1 MFNIIFRSLPS
12 CVAIAGA
19 VLVGPIAMA
28 ATPSG
33 MDGASSAVR
42 SLDLQGNELAVST
55 LGNIRGGF
63 ELTPNL
69 TINFGFSQIDSLGKN
84 IIQSIIVPIT
94 TLTGAHTNATAQISG
109 SGGST
114 TAQLQAYGG
123 ISTPSTPVTPVTT
136 TVGTNATSTS
146 TLQAT
151 PSTLSLTSTANQ
163 GQTTFL
169 TQLAGSGITNM
180 VQNQANAQLIQQ
192 ATTITIGISGLSQWL
207 SAQRGNMPMG
217 NGFSAP

>member
-1 MFNIIFRSLPS
+1 MNLPS
-12 CVAIAGA
+12 
-19 VLVGPIAMA
+19 
-28 ATPSG
+28 
-33 MDGASSAVR
+33 
-42 SLDLQGNELAVST
+42 ST

-69 TINFGFSQIDSLGKN
+69 TINFGFSQIDFLGKN

-94 TLTGAHTNATAQISG
+94 TLSGAHTNATAQISG

-180 VQNQANAQLIQQ
+180 VQNQANAQLI
-192 ATTITIGISGLSQWL
+192 
-207 SAQRGNMPMG
+207 
-217 NGFSAP
+217 